1 MKLIIKGK
9 KRKAKSEGQRTKNKL
24 QYFRSFFLC
33 FMMLC
38 SLLFALYG
46 CATTGNVK
54 ESIQPEEAPAITGI
68 DLQDYSVTIKVSK
81 PFSYTMYR
89 PEDPYKVVVELLDVN
104 TGAFNM
110 KIVSNKAGITEIVPY
125 QIESPFMTRLEILL
139 QTPTTAEPEY
149 KNNEL
154 KIRIKEESSKE
165 VTKAEV
171 MKAKEEVSEIKE
183 PEPVMPEEKLLPK
196 ASEITS
202 ISFEK
207 SDNIVKVL
215 IKGNGSMNPSVLP
228 LENRIVID
236 VPGVDMKAQVP
247 ATVVSPLKGI
257 RSGKHDNK
265 IRLVLDL
272 KEKTDFDVT
281 TIVDTIVVAL
291 STTPSVPI
299 AQKSEEKIEAAES
312 MLRSEGKYTGKKIS
326 LDFQDADIVPIF
338 RLLADISG
346 YNIVVS
352 PEVKGKLTMK
362 LINVP
367 WDQALDII
375 LKTFSLGKSVENN
388 IIRIAPYTALA
399 RESED
404 AARAKEAEVKAV
416 PLETKIFHIN
426 YADVSNIEKSIKDAK
441 ILSSRGN
448 ISIDKRTSSLAVN
461 DVAAVFQQIE
471 NLLSTL
477 DTPTPQVMIEARLVE
492 VNTSDVSA
500 LGIQWGVAHAA
511 GSKPFQGNVNLGK
524 ITPAGAFTGK
534 NFMVDFPASGAG
546 AGAGAGFAIGILDPT
561 RTMGLDLQLSALERL
576 EKSKIISNPR
586 VVTTDNEK
594 ASIMQGQSVPFPK
607 VDVQSGQIS
616 VEYKD
621 IVILIEVTPHI
632 TPSGAVTTL
641 IFVKKEDIIRETSI
655 GGSPVPVT
663 SKIEGNTKVLVQTG
677 ETIVI
682 GGLLKKTEKENT
694 SGVPGLMN
702 IPILGWL
709 FKSKGTTE
717 ETTEL
722 LIFITPRVLE
732 KTI

>member
-1 MKLIIKGK
+1 MKLIVKEK
-9 KRKAKSEGQRTKNKL
+9 KRKAKSKQKAKNKW
-24 QYFRSFFLC
+24 QC
-33 FMMLC
+33 FKSILLYSMMLC

-54 ESIQPEEAPAITGI
+54 ETTLPEGIPVITGI
-68 DLQDYSVTIKVSK
+68 DIQDYSVTIKVSK

-110 KIVSNKAGITEIVPY
+110 KIISDKAGITEIVPY

-149 KNNEL
+149 KDNAL
-154 KIRIKEESSKE
+154 KIRIKESPKE
-165 VTKAEV
+165 VTKAEI

-183 PEPVMPEEKLLPK
+183 AEPVIPEKKELPK
-196 ASEITS
+196 ATEITT

-207 SDNIVKVL
+207 SDDIVNVL
-215 IKGNGSMNPSVLP
+215 FKGNGSMNPDVLP
-228 LENRIVID
+228 LDNRIVID
-236 VPGVDMKAQVP
+236 VPDVDMKAQIPESVVP
-247 ATVVSPLKGI
+247 PLKSI

-272 KEKTDFDVT
+272 KENTDFDVT
-281 TIVDTIVVAL
+281 TIGDTLVVAL
-291 STTPSVPI
+291 STLSMPVSQKPEGKVEAVESVPG
-299 AQKSEEKIEAAES
+299 SED
-312 MLRSEGKYTGKKIS
+312 KYTGKKIS

-338 RLLADISG
+338 RLLSDISG

-375 LKTFSLGKSVENN
+375 LKTFSLGKTVENN
-388 IIRIAPYTALA
+388 IIRIAPHTAFT
-399 RESED
+399 RESEE
-404 AARAKEAEVKAV
+404 AAKAKESEVRAF
-416 PLETKIFHIN
+416 PLETKLFHIN

-441 ILSSRGN
+441 ILSSRGS
-448 ISIDKRTSSLAVN
+448 ISVDKRTSSLAVN
-461 DVAAVFQQIE
+461 DVAAVFPQIE

-492 VNTSDVSA
+492 VNTSDVNA
-500 LGIQWGVAHAA
+500 LGIQWGVTHEA
-511 GSKPFQGNVNLGK
+511 GSKPFTGNVNLGK
-524 ITPAGAFTGK
+524 LITSSGAFTGK
-534 NFMVDFPASGAG
+534 NFMVDFPASGVG

-576 EKSKIISNPR
+576 EKSRIISNPR

-594 ASIMQGQSVPFPK
+594 ASIMQGTSVPFPK

-621 IVILIEVTPHI
+621 VVILIEVTPHI

-655 GGSPVPVT
+655 GGNPVPVT

-732 KTI
+732 QKT

>member
-1 MKLIIKGK
+1 MKLIVKEK
-9 KRKAKSEGQRTKNKL
+9 KRKAKSKQRAKNKW
-24 QYFRSFFLC
+24 QYSKSILLYS
-33 FMMLC
+33 MMLC

-46 CATTGNVK
+46 CATTGDAK
-54 ESIQPEEAPAITGI
+54 ETTQPERTPVITGI

-104 TGAFNM
+104 MGAFNM
-110 KIVSNKAGITEIVPY
+110 KIISDKAGITEIVPY

-149 KNNEL
+149 KDNAL
-154 KIRIKEESSKE
+154 KIRIKESPEE
-165 VTKAEV
+165 VTKAEI
-171 MKAKEEVSEIKE
+171 MKAKQEVSEIKE
-183 PEPVMPEEKLLPK
+183 PEPVMPEEKQLPK
-196 ASEITS
+196 ATEITS
-202 ISFEK
+202 ISFER
-207 SDNIVKVL
+207 SADIVKVL
-215 IKGNGSMNPSVLP
+215 IKGNGSMNPNVLP
-228 LENRIVID
+228 LDNRIVID
-236 VPGVDMKAQVP
+236 VPDVDMKAQIP
-247 ATVVSPLKGI
+247 ESVVSPLKSI

-265 IRLVLDL
+265 IRLVFDL

-281 TIVDTIVVAL
+281 TIGDTLVVAL
-291 STTPSVPI
+291 STLSVPI
-299 AQKSEEKIEAAES
+299 SQRSEEKIEAAES
-312 MLRSEGKYTGKKIS
+312 MPVSEGKYTGKKIS

-338 RLLADISG
+338 RLLSDISG

-375 LKTFSLGKSVENN
+375 LKTFSLGKTVENN
-388 IIRIAPYTALA
+388 IIRIAPYNAFA
-399 RESED
+399 KEMED
-404 AARAKEAEVKAV
+404 AVKSV
-416 PLETKIFHIN
+416 PLDTKIFHIN
-426 YADVSNIEKSIKDAK
+426 YADVSSLEKSLKDAK
-441 ILSSRGN
+441 ILSSRGS

-492 VNTSDVSA
+492 VNTVDVSA
-500 LGIQWGVAHAA
+500 LGIQWGVSHEG
-511 GSKPFQGNVNLGK
+511 GSVPFKGYTGL
-524 ITPAGAFTGK
+524 TPGPFTGN
-534 NFMVDFPASGAG
+534 NFIIDFPAAG
-546 AGAGAGFAIGILDPT
+546 VGLGTGAGFAIGILDNT
-561 RTMGLDLQLSALERL
+561 GTMGLDLQLSALERF
-576 EKSKIISNPR
+576 EKTKVISNPR
-586 VVTTDNEK
+586 IVTADNEK
-594 ASIMQGQSVPFPK
+594 ASILQGQSVPYPK

-621 IVILIEVTPHI
+621 VVILIEVTPHI
-632 TPSGAVTTL
+632 TPSRDVTMS
-641 IFVKKEDIIRETSI
+641 IYVKKEDISGESSI
-655 GGSPVPVT
+655 GGNPVPVT
-663 SKIEGNTKVLVQTG
+663 TKIEGNTKVLVQTG

-682 GGLLKKTEKENT
+682 GGLLKKTEKEST

-732 KTI
+732 QKT

>member
-1 MKLIIKGK
+1 MKLIVKER
-9 KRKAKSEGQRTKNKL
+9 KRKAKSKQRAKNKW
-24 QYFRSFFLC
+24 QYSKSILLYS
-33 FMMLC
+33 MMLC
-38 SLLFALYG
+38 SLLFVLHG

-54 ESIQPEEAPAITGI
+54 ETTQPAGIPVITGI
-68 DLQDYSVTIKVSK
+68 DIQDYSVTIKVSK

-110 KIVSNKAGITEIVPY
+110 KIISDKAGITEIVPY

-149 KNNEL
+149 KDNAL
-154 KIRIKEESSKE
+154 KIRIKESPKE
-165 VTKAEV
+165 VTKAEI

-183 PEPVMPEEKLLPK
+183 PEPVMPEKKELPK
-196 ASEITS
+196 ATEITS
-202 ISFEK
+202 ISFER
-207 SDNIVKVL
+207 SADIVKVL
-215 IKGNGSMNPSVLP
+215 IKGNGSMNPNVLP
-228 LENRIVID
+228 LDNRIVID
-236 VPGVDMKAQVP
+236 VPDIDMKAQIP
-247 ATVVSPLKGI
+247 ESVVSPLKSI

-272 KEKTDFDVT
+272 KENTDFDVT
-281 TIVDTIVVAL
+281 TIGDTLVVAL
-291 STTPSVPI
+291 STLSVPI
-299 AQKSEEKIEAAES
+299 SQKSEEKIEAAES
-312 MLRSEGKYTGKKIS
+312 MPGSEGKYTGKKIS

-338 RLLADISG
+338 RLLSDISG

-375 LKTFSLGKSVENN
+375 LKTFSLGKTVENN
-388 IIRIAPYTALA
+388 IIRIAPHTAFA
-399 RESED
+399 RESEE
-404 AARAKEAEVKAV
+404 AAKAKESEMKAF
-416 PLETKIFHIN
+416 PLETKVFHIS
-426 YADVSNIEKSIKDAK
+426 YADVSNIDKTIKDAK
-441 ILSSRGN
+441 ILSSRGS
-448 ISIDKRTSSLAVN
+448 ISVDKRTSSVAIN
-461 DVAAVFQQIE
+461 DVEAVFPQIE

-500 LGIQWGVAHAA
+500 LGIQWGVSHEA
-511 GSKPFQGNVNLGK
+511 GSKPFTGNVNLGK
-524 ITPAGAFTGK
+524 LITPTGAFTGK

-546 AGAGAGFAIGILDPT
+546 LGAGAGFAIGILDPT

-576 EKSKIISNPR
+576 EKTKIISNPR
-586 VVTTDNEK
+586 IVTTDNEK
-594 ASIMQGQSVPFPK
+594 ASIMQGQSIPYPK

-621 IVILIEVTPHI
+621 VVILIEVTPHI
-632 TPSGAVTTL
+632 TPSGSVTTL
-641 IFVKKEDIIRETSI
+641 IFVKKEDVIRETTI
-655 GGSPVPVT
+655 GGNPVPVT
-663 SKIEGNTKVLVQTG
+663 SKIEGNTKVLVQAG
-677 ETIVI
+677 GTIVI

-732 KTI
+732 QKT

>member
-1 MKLIIKGK
+1 MKLIVKEK
-9 KRKAKSEGQRTKNKL
+9 KRKAKSKQRAKNKW
-24 QYFRSFFLC
+24 QYSKSILLYSV
-33 FMMLC
+33 MLC

-46 CATTGNVK
+46 CATTGDAK
-54 ESIQPEEAPAITGI
+54 ETTQPERTPVITGI

-104 TGAFNM
+104 MGAFNM
-110 KIVSNKAGITEIVPY
+110 KIISDKAGITEIVPY

-149 KNNEL
+149 KDNAL
-154 KIRIKEESSKE
+154 KIRIKESPKE
-165 VTKAEV
+165 VTKSEI
-171 MKAKEEVSEIKE
+171 MKAKEEVSETKE
-183 PEPVMPEEKLLPK
+183 PEPVIPEEKQLAK
-196 ASEITS
+196 ATEITS
-202 ISFEK
+202 ISFER
-207 SDNIVKVL
+207 SADIVKVL
-215 IKGNGSMNPSVLP
+215 IKGNGSMNPNVVP
-228 LENRIVID
+228 LDNRIVID
-236 VPGVDMKAQVP
+236 VPDVDMKAQIP
-247 ATVVSPLKGI
+247 ESVVSPLKSI

-272 KEKTDFDVT
+272 KEKTDFDVA
-281 TIVDTIVVAL
+281 TIGDTLVVAL
-291 STTPSVPI
+291 STLSVPI
-299 AQKSEEKIEAAES
+299 SQRSEEKIEAAES
-312 MLRSEGKYTGKKIS
+312 MPVSEGKYTGKKIS

-338 RLLADISG
+338 RLLSDISG

-367 WDQALDII
+367 WDQALDIL
-375 LKTFSLGKSVENN
+375 LKTFSLGKTVENN
-388 IIRIAPYTALA
+388 IIRIAPYNAF
-399 RESED
+399 
-404 AARAKEAEVKAV
+404 AKEMEEAVKSV
-416 PLETKIFHIN
+416 PLETKIFHIS

-441 ILSSRGN
+441 ILSSRGS
-448 ISIDKRTSSLAVN
+448 ISVDKRTSSVAIN
-461 DVAAVFQQIE
+461 DVAAGFPQIE
-471 NLLSTL
+471 NFLSTL

-511 GSKPFQGNVNLGK
+511 GSKPFQGNVKLGK
-524 ITPAGAFTGK
+524 GAFTGK
-534 NFMVDFPASGAG
+534 NFMVDFPAAGAG
-546 AGAGAGFAIGILDPT
+546 PGAGAGFAIGILDTT

-576 EKSKIISNPR
+576 EKSKIISTPR
-586 VVTTDNEK
+586 IVTTDNEK
-594 ASIMQGQSVPFPK
+594 ASIMQGTSVPFPK

-616 VEYKD
+616 IEYKD
-621 IVILIEVTPHI
+621 VVILIEVTPHI

-655 GGSPVPVT
+655 GGNPVPVT

-682 GGLLKKTEKENT
+682 GGILKKTEKENT

-709 FKSKGTTE
+709 FKTKGTTE
-717 ETTEL
+717 ETIEL

-732 KTI
+732 QKT

>member
-1 MKLIIKGK
+1 MKLITKDK
-9 KRKAKSEGQRTKNKL
+9 KQKAKSSEQRAKGKL
-24 QYFRSFFLC
+24 HYLRLILLC
-33 FMMLC
+33 SMLLC
-38 SLLFALYG
+38 SLFFALWG
-46 CATTGNVK
+46 CASTGSVK
-54 ESIQPEEAPAITGI
+54 ESTRSEEIPVITGI
-68 DLQDYSVTIKVSK
+68 DLQDYSVTVKVSK

-104 TGAFNM
+104 TGAFSM
-110 KIVSNKAGITEIVPY
+110 KIVSDKAGITEIVPS
-125 QIESPFMTRLEILL
+125 QIESPLMTRIEILL
-139 QTPTTAEPEY
+139 QTPTTVEPEY

-154 KIRIKEESSKE
+154 KIRVKEEPPKE
-165 VTKAEV
+165 VV
-171 MKAKEEVSEIKE
+171 KAKEEVPEIKE
-183 PEPVMPEEKLLPK
+183 PEPVVPEEKPLLK
-196 ASEITS
+196 ATEITS
-202 ISFEK
+202 ISFDR
-207 SDNIVKVL
+207 SADIVKIL
-215 IKGNGSMNPSVLP
+215 IKGNGSMTPSVLP
-228 LENRIVID
+228 LDNRIVID
-236 VPGVDMKAQVP
+236 IPDVDMKAQLP

-257 RSGKHDNK
+257 RSGKHDNM

-272 KEKTDFDVT
+272 KEKTNFDVT
-281 TIVDTIVVAL
+281 TIGDSLIVAL

-299 AQKSEEKIEAAES
+299 AQKSEEEVEAAES
-312 MLRSEGKYTGKKIS
+312 MPSTEGKYLGKKIS

-375 LKTFSLGKSVENN
+375 LKTFSLGKTVENN
-388 IIRIAPYTALA
+388 IIRIAPHAALA
-399 RESED
+399 RESEE
-404 AARAKEAEVKAV
+404 AAKAKESELKAV

-441 ILSSRGN
+441 ILSSRGS

-461 DVAAVFQQIE
+461 DVAVVFQQIE
-471 NLLSTL
+471 NFLSTL
-477 DTPTPQVMIEARLVE
+477 DKATPQVLIEARLVE
-492 VNTSDVSA
+492 VSTSDVSNF
-500 LGIQWGVAHAA
+500 GIQWGVAHAA
-511 GSKPFQGNVNLGK
+511 GSKPFQGNVNLGR
-524 ITPAGAFTGK
+524 GAFTGK
-534 NFMVDFPASGAG
+534 NFMVDFPSSGVGAG
-546 AGAGAGFAIGILDPT
+546 TGAGFAIGILDTT

-576 EKSKIISNPR
+576 EKSKIISTPR
-586 VVTTDNEK
+586 IVTTDNEK
-594 ASIMQGQSVPFPK
+594 ASLMQGQSIPYPK

-621 IVILIEVTPHI
+621 VVILIEVTPHI
-632 TPSGAVTTL
+632 TPSGAVTSL
-641 IFVKKEDIIRETSI
+641 IFVKKEDVIRETII
-655 GGSPVPVT
+655 GGNPVPVT

-709 FKSKGTTE
+709 FKTKGNSE

-722 LIFITPRVLE
+722 LIFITPRILE
-732 KTI
+732 KTT